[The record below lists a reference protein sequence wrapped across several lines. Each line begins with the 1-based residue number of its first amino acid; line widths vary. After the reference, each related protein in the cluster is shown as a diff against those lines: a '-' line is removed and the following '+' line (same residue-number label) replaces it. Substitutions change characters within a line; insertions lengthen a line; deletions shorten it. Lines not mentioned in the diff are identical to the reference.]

1 MSQSEIDIRN
11 ARFWNE
17 LCGSGLAR
25 SLGIKEVSVES
36 LRRFDEAYLS
46 LYPYLSQ
53 YVLGEKVFNKRVLEI
68 GLGYGTLGQML
79 AERGG
84 DYYGLDIAE
93 GPVGMMCYRLSTMGR
108 GWKGRVQVGSVLDAP
123 FADGIFDYVYSIG
136 CLHHT
141 GSLVRSISEVHRI
154 LRTGGK
160 AIIMLYN
167 RNSFRLRVEVPVRRF
182 VSLLSKG
189 GFRRAAAEKIRAL
202 YDADSKGAAAPHTDF
217 VSSREVRQLF
227 KEFSSVKIDIQNFD
241 SYSLCGKAVL
251 KRERLLSNAGRLLG
265 LDLYITATK

>member
-1 MSQSEIDIRN
+1 
-11 ARFWNE
+11 
-17 LCGSGLAR
+17 
-25 SLGIKEVSVES
+25 V
-36 LRRFDEAYLS
+36 
-46 LYPYLSQ
+46 
-53 YVLGEKVFNKRVLEI
+53 
-68 GLGYGTLGQML
+68 L
-79 AERGG
+79 AEQGCHYHG
-84 DYYGLDIAE
+84 FDIAE

-108 GWKGRVQVGSVLDAP
+108 EWKGRVQVGSIIDAP
-123 FADGIFDYVYSIG
+123 YGGSVFHYVYSIG

-202 YDADSKGAAAPHTDF
+202 YDADSEGAAAPHTDF
-217 VSSREVRQLF
+217 VSPREVRQLF
-227 KEFSSVKIDIQNFD
+227 EVFSSVKIDIQNFD

-251 KRERLLSNAGRLLG
+251 KRERLLSNAGRILG